1 MINRNPGSSL
11 KLGQARGVVLL
22 AAAHAGLAVTEYA
35 SKTVKRAVVGTGA
48 ADKRQVAMMVR
59 MLLPASGRVSGDAAD
74 ALAVALCH
82 AHHQAGQARLAAALA
97 ARRCR
102 ALIARLRGR
111 LDSLGE
117 DHAVIDVGGV
127 GYLVVCSAR
136 TLAAL
141 PAAGEAVDLHVETQV
156 RAESITLYG
165 FREPAERVWF
175 RLLQTVQGVGA
186 RVALGLLSVLA
197 PDELARAVAAQDKAA
212 LARASGVGPRL
223 AARIASELRE
233 RLVDLPL
240 PAAAAH
246 PLPGLG
252 ALAPAARRRCGLGA
266 DQPRLRPQR
275 GPRRDRQGRRRP
287 RRADRGRRP
296 DPQRPQ
302 GPRRPMIGSHD
313 SLYPRSVVERIAPIE
328 EWRMNICHVDFC
340 RLGLPCLGMP
350 AFDWHGCC

>member
-1 MINRNPGSSL
+1 
-11 KLGQARGVVLL
+11 
-22 AAAHAGLAVTEYA
+22 
-35 SKTVKRAVVGTGA
+35 
-48 ADKRQVAMMVR
+48 
-59 MLLPASGRVSGDAAD
+59 
-74 ALAVALCH
+74 
-82 AHHQAGQARLAAALA
+82 
-97 ARRCR
+97 
-102 ALIARLRGR
+102 LIARLRGR

-117 DHAVIDVGGV
+117 DHAVIDVSGV

-141 PAAGEAVDLHVETQV
+141 PAAGEAVDLHVDTQV
-156 RAESITLYG
+156 RPESITLYG

-246 PLPGLG
+246 PVPGLG
-252 ALAPAARRRCGLGA
+252 ALAPAAADAVSALINLGY
-266 DQPRLRPQR
+266 
-275 GPRRDRQGRRRP
+275 GRSEAHAAIAKAAAALGQQAAAEALI
-287 RRADRGRRP
+287 RA
-296 DPQRPQ
+296 
-302 GPRRPMIGSHD
+302 
-313 SLYPRSVVERIAPIE
+313 SLKDLA
-328 EWRMNICHVDFC
+328 
-340 RLGLPCLGMP
+340 GQ
-350 AFDWHGCC
+350 